1 MTKEELKKIQFR
13 FASHLSMSDKYQT
26 MYVDESGRL
35 AICEITERIN
45 EFETGKVH
53 REYRLDSK
61 WYDDKADF
69 EKALE
74 GIPAWTFRK
83 KKGGEE

>member
-1 MTKEELKKIQFR
+1 MTKEELRKIPFH
-13 FASHLSMSDKYQT
+13 FASHLTLTDQYQT

-35 AICEITERIN
+35 AVCDITERIS
-45 EFETGKVH
+45 EFEVGKTK
-53 REYRLDSK
+53 RKYRIDDK

-74 GIPAWTFRK
+74 SIPAWTFRK
-83 KKGGEE
+83 KKGGND